1 MKKSRFDYNNPETCY
16 LALTYIL
23 EHDKCPECLAIINP
37 QLTVEDTDI
46 LVLKVECSNCG
57 LTFEY
62 GTTIDN
68 SPAADELKKG
78 AYNHPSLIAIDEIK
92 GNGEA
97 KKTTKGVKNGKL
109 R

>member
-1 MKKSRFDYNNPETCY
+1 MKKPRFDYNNPETCY

-23 EHDKCPECLAIINP
+23 EHDKCPECLTIINP
-37 QLTVEDTDI
+37 QLTNEDADI

-62 GTTIDN
+62 GTTVDN
-68 SPAADELKKG
+68 HMLNQELKKG

-92 GNGEA
+92 GTGKP
-97 KKTTKGVKNGKL
+97 KKTAKGVKNGKL